1 MIDLKRFG
9 TQDAQPPITLGYDF
23 SGAKGNLDM
32 NTFNGQP
39 SVKASLG
46 CPARS
51 SAVLVLLGLMAAV
64 PAAASV
70 VSINNPSFETV
81 ETTVGCTTGGKL
93 NSGSFISTQ
102 NLGSGCVGS
111 DPFAGT
117 WSVSGVVGVWYPR
130 SPEYPSGAP
139 DGTNVAF
146 ANNGSISQILSGST
160 GTAGL
165 GSYTLSAFIG
175 GRCDV
180 PITNYTVE
188 LFAGSTPIAS
198 DSNSL
203 VPSLASPSGC
213 GTFVLDTLTGNVT
226 SGSLVGQPLKIVL
239 SATGTNNTSQ
249 ATFDDVTLN
258 FQAAATTP
266 EPGTL
271 TLLGSGLLG
280 LVHRLR
286 RKRFCRS

>member
-1 MIDLKRFG
+1 MNSFERIAPRVSLVQAKAAVSGSVRVARYIGRALKK
-9 TQDAQPPITLGYDF
+9 AQ
-23 SGAKGNLDM
+23 
-32 NTFNGQP
+32 
-39 SVKASLG
+39 LG
-46 CPARS
+46 CPARLS
-51 SAVLVLLGLMAAV
+51 LVLVLLGLFTAG

-70 VSINNPSFETV
+70 VSINNASFETV
-81 ETTVGCTTGGKL
+81 DTTVGCTTGGSL
-93 NSGSFISTQ
+93 NPGAFIATQFLGSF
-102 NLGSGCVGS
+102 CVSS

-117 WSVSGVVGVWYPR
+117 WSVSGVVGVWYP
-130 SPEYPSGAP
+130 SFPYYPSGAP

-180 PITNYTVE
+180 PITNYTVQ
-188 LFAGSTPIAS
+188 LFAGSAPIAS
-198 DSNSL
+198 DSNTL
-203 VPSLASPSGC
+203 VPSLAPGAGC
-213 GTFVLDTLTGNVT
+213 GKFVLDTLTGNVT
-226 SGSLVGQPLKIVL
+226 SSSLVGQSLEIVL

-249 ATFDDVTLN
+249 ATFDDVTLT
-258 FQAAATTP
+258 FQPAATTP

-286 RKRFCRS
+286 RKPLVQS